1 MTRYLIMRLL
11 QLILLVSTIVL
22 ITLCD
27 TSMPILHVI
36 LICVPQ
42 ILLILSY
49 VFDWFNQSVLYKL
62 FKTSF
67 VISCVII
74 ITYIVMMQLEVFE
87 KFSSVS
93 ALREY
98 IISSGNLGIFVYI
111 TIQLLQV
118 VFLPIPASIICIVGS
133 LIYGPV
139 LGGLYCSIGVALGSI
154 ISYLIGNIFG
164 FKLVSYIIGKDKAI
178 KYSDILRKR
187 GVLFLA
193 IAFLLPMFPD
203 DILCFVAGVTKIP
216 IKKFLLVTLITRP
229 IGVICMSIFG
239 SGYIIPFSGWGIYVW
254 MGILVVAVAIM
265 LIMFKWQDKMQG
277 WVISKVFRKKTAK
290 STEINQRTT

>member
-1 MTRYLIMRLL
+1 MTRRLIIRLL
-11 QLILLVSTIVL
+11 QLILLVSTIIL
-22 ITLCD
+22 ITICD
-27 TSMPILHVI
+27 TSKPILHIV

-42 ILLILSY
+42 VLLILSY
-49 VFDWFNQSVLYKL
+49 IFDWLNHGVLSKL

-74 ITYIVMMQLEVFE
+74 ITYIVMIRLGIFD

-93 ALREY
+93 ALRQY

-139 LGGLYCSIGVALGSI
+139 LGGLYCSIGVVLGSI
-154 ISYLIGNIFG
+154 ISYIIGNVFG

-239 SGYIIPFSGWGIYVW
+239 SGYLIPFSGWGIYVW

-265 LIMFKWQDKMQG
+265 LIMFKWQDKMQD
-277 WVISKVFRKKTAK
+277 WIISKVFRKKTLK
-290 STEINQRTT
+290 SSEINQRTT

>member
-1 MTRYLIMRLL
+1 LYWEEA
-11 QLILLVSTIVL
+11 TI
-22 ITLCD
+22 
-27 TSMPILHVI
+27 
-36 LICVPQ
+36 
-42 ILLILSY
+42 
-49 VFDWFNQSVLYKL
+49 
-62 FKTSF
+62 
-67 VISCVII
+67 
-74 ITYIVMMQLEVFE
+74 
-87 KFSSVS
+87 
-93 ALREY
+93 
-98 IISSGNLGIFVYI
+98 GIQ
-111 TIQLLQV
+111 TLQV
-118 VFLPIPASIICIVGS
+118 IFLPIPASIICIVGS

-139 LGGLYCSIGVALGSI
+139 LGGLYCSIGVVLGSI
-154 ISYLIGNIFG
+154 ISYIIGNVFG

-239 SGYIIPFSGWGIYVW
+239 SGYLIPFSGWGIYVW

-265 LIMFKWQDKMQG
+265 LIMFKWQDKMQD
-277 WVISKVFRKKTAK
+277 WIISKVFRKKTLK
-290 STEINQRTT
+290 SSEINQRTT